1 MLYREAYSPAPISPL
16 PNTYFTQMSKSFNQ
30 ALAAWCRNY
39 DTYPAPGSALISQY
53 MVMPR
58 TPDLPPG
65 QHSLAGGGHV
75 WLLPFRQPIL
85 DKDEHLRLAHW
96 QGNIKMRG
104 DELALEATSLV
115 VTGGSH
121 TSTGESLDKYPGGR

>member
-1 MLYREAYSPAPISPL
+1 
-16 PNTYFTQMSKSFNQ
+16 MSRSFNQ

-65 QHSLAGGGHV
+65 QHSLSRDGHV
-75 WLLPFRQPIL
+75 WLLPFRQPVL
-85 DKDEHLRLAHW
+85 DGHDHLRLAHW
-96 QGNIKMRG
+96 DGNRNMRG
-104 DELALEATSLV
+104 QQLRLEATSLTV
-115 VTGGSH
+115 EGGPHAQTGPCPPAILP
-121 TSTGESLDKYPGGR
+121 TSQFASRPV